1 MIQALYQYRRYIVG
15 NSLNDLKNRYAG
27 TKLGFLWN
35 VIHPFT
41 MVAVMSLVFSG
52 IMPVR
57 VKGDHSTEFSMA
69 LYLTSGLIPWLFF
82 TESVGRGS
90 TALLESAHFL
100 KKLPIPEEVFVAKA
114 AFTSLLSFLILLLI
128 LFTFSTLMGH
138 PPTLSWAGLV
148 PVTALL
154 MLMVFGLGLFLACL
168 NLFFRDLGQIVPV
181 VLQVMM
187 WLAPILYTEEAAPK
201 LLRMISVVNPFAP
214 FLSSFRSILLYYTMP
229 DPALWGTMAAW
240 AAGAVVLGTITL
252 RRVRND
258 LRDVL

>member
-1 MIQALYQYRRYIVG
+1 MIKALYQYRRYIIS
-15 NSLNDLKNRYAG
+15 NSVNDLKNRYAG
-27 TKLGFLWN
+27 TRLGFLWN

-57 VKGDHSTEFSMA
+57 VKGNYSTEFSMA

-82 TESVGRGS
+82 TEAVGRGS

-114 AFTSLLSFLILLLI
+114 TFTSLLSFLILLLI
-128 LFTFSTLMGH
+128 LFTFSTVMGH
-138 PPTLSWAGLV
+138 FPDVSWLLLA
-148 PVTALL
+148 PVALL
-154 MLMVFGLGLFLACL
+154 LLTLVFGLGLFLACL

-181 VLQVMM
+181 ILQVLM
-187 WLAPILYTEEAAPK
+187 WLAPILYTEEAAPR
-201 LLRMISVVNPFAP
+201 LLKTIAVVNPFAP
-214 FLSSFRSILLYYTMP
+214 FLSGFRSVLLYYTPP
-229 DPALWGTMAAW
+229 DPGLWAAMLAW
-240 AAGAVVLGTITL
+240 AGAAVLLGIVTM
-252 RRVRND
+252 RRVRKD

>member
-1 MIQALYQYRRYIVG
+1 MIRALYQYRRYIVS

-57 VKGDHSTEFSMA
+57 VRGDHSTEFSLA

-128 LFTFSTLMGH
+128 LFTFSTVMGH
-138 PPTLSWAGLV
+138 MPALVWGGLI
-148 PVTALL
+148 PVTILL
-154 MLMVFGLGLFLACL
+154 LGMVFGLGLFFACM

-187 WLAPILYTEEAAPK
+187 WLAPILYTEEAAPR

-229 DPALWGTMAAW
+229 DPSQWAVMGAL
-240 AAGAVVLGTITL
+240 AAGAIAFGLVTL